1 MNLCSYSM
9 ALAFVSG
16 GHGHPVLTVRATVPR
31 PPPCKA
37 ALAAKALTLV
47 GLGLRQS
54 RCVRRAVATQFQ
66 QACRSGKEKTILNLL
81 RSHPN
86 QVKSLISRPVG
97 QDRITAF
104 SYISWFVLCEA
115 MEEISETC
123 EVPTEAVDHA
133 LSLVCR
139 FGKVEALDILLKHFP
154 EECRRSMPRDVA
166 EACRKKRPQVAIR
179 LLKAFPDVPLESD
192 VVFKDQTTAFY
203 WACRN
208 GLGSVV
214 RLMQALHP
222 EQVSKALALKDLEG
236 RTGLSYACQEG
247 HDEVVKLLFGLLP
260 EENESPK
267 VAERTKS
274 EDPMMVSKEDRQ
286 LLQQQGYK
294 LVGSHS
300 AVKQCRWTKSAL
312 LGEGQCYKH
321 TFYGISSHRCMEG
334 TPSLACAN
342 KCTFCWRGHAN
353 PVTTAWTYHTDD
365 AKQVV
370 SESIQRH
377 SELVENVAASPRALP
392 ERLAEA
398 RRVGHMALSLVGE
411 PVLYPEINALVSE
424 LHQRRISS
432 FLVTN
437 GDSGGTEVDDTSV

>member
-1 MNLCSYSM
+1 MKRSQPGKASLI
-9 ALAFVSG
+9 LA
-16 GHGHPVLTVRATVPR
+16 
-31 PPPCKA
+31 
-37 ALAAKALTLV
+37 
-47 GLGLRQS
+47 GLGGLTQS
-54 RCVRRAVATQFQ
+54 RCVRRAVATQFE
-66 QACRSGKEKTILNLL
+66 QACRGGKEKTILKLL
-81 RSHPN
+81 KSHPEE
-86 QVKSLISRPVG
+86 VKSLISRPVG
-97 QDRITAF
+97 QDRINAF

-115 MEEISETC
+115 MEAISERC
-123 EVPTEAVDHA
+123 EVPKEAVDHA

-139 FGKVEALDILLKHFP
+139 FGKVEALDILLRHFP

-179 LLKAFPDVPLESD
+179 LLETFPDVPLESD
-192 VVFKDQTTAFY
+192 VVFKDQTTPLY

-208 GLGSVV
+208 GLHSVV

-222 EQVSKALALKDLEG
+222 EEVSKALALKDLEG
-236 RTGLSYACQEG
+236 RTGLSYACQDG
-247 HDEVVKLLFGLLP
+247 HDEVVRLLFGLLP

-267 VAERTKS
+267 AAESAKLS
-274 EDPMMVSKEDRQ
+274 EDPVMVSNEGRQ

-365 AKQVV
+365 AQQVV
-370 SESIQRH
+370 SESIERH
-377 SELVENVAASPRALP
+377 SELVENVASSPRALP
-392 ERLAEA
+392 ERLSEA

-424 LHQRRISS
+424 LHRRRISS

-437 GDSGGTEVDDTSV
+437 GDSDAEVDKPWLSFKVNFRMSLRSCPG